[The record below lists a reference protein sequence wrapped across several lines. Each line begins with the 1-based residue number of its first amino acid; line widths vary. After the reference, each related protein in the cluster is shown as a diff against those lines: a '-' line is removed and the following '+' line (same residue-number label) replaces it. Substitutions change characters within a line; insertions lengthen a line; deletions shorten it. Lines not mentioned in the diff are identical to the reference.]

1 MEEQA
6 KELME
11 MMDYEERQ
19 KNLREVH
26 EAIEKEQEAERQD
39 YERLKRQESELR
51 TILGQNGIAETDIVL
66 GVYALIGKIRRLKSA

>member
-19 KNLREVH
+19 RNLREVH

-51 TILGQNGIAETDIVL
+51 TILGQNGISEADVVS